1 LTRVLVAADSA
12 VARKG
17 LEVLV
22 RSSDF
27 LHLVGSTSI
36 HGVLHG
42 DEVDELQPDA
52 ILLEWKQPGEE
63 FLSAIAD
70 FPTGTEA
77 PAIVLLTA
85 EDDAAWAEQAV
96 RRGGARA
103 VLSPE
108 SSAEEISAAV
118 YAAALG
124 FTVVR
129 AERVEAAT
137 RTNTD
142 FHRRPNEPPHQAL
155 SLRERE
161 VLAMLA
167 EGLGNKEV
175 AWRLKISEHT
185 VKFHINSIFQKL
197 NASSRTE
204 AVTTGIR
211 HGLISI

>member
-17 LEVLV
+17 LEGLV
-22 RSSDF
+22 RSSDL

-42 DEVDELQPDA
+42 DEVDELHSDA
-52 ILLEWKQPGEE
+52 ILLEWRQSGEE
-63 FLSAIAD
+63 FLSAVSE
-70 FPTGTEA
+70 FPSGAEA
-77 PAIVLLTA
+77 PAIVILTSD
-85 EDDAAWAEQAV
+85 EGAAWVEQAM
-96 RRGGARA
+96 RSGAARA
-103 VLSPE
+103 VLSQD
-108 SSAEEISAAV
+108 SSAEEIIAAV
-118 YAAALG
+118 YAAGLG
-124 FTVVR
+124 FAVLR
-129 AERVEAAT
+129 AERVKAAVHAT
-137 RTNTD
+137 TGV
-142 FHRRPNEPPHQAL
+142 HPRPSETPHQAL
-155 SLRERE
+155 SPRERE

-185 VKFHINSIFQKL
+185 VKFHVNSIFQKL

-211 HGLISI
+211 FGLISI

>member
-1 LTRVLVAADSA
+1 MTRVLVGADSA

-22 RSSDF
+22 RSSDL
-27 LHLVGSTSI
+27 LHLVGSASV

-42 DEVDELQPDA
+42 DDVEELQPDV
-52 ILLEWKQPGEE
+52 ILLEWRQSGEE
-63 FLSAIAD
+63 FLSAIAE
-70 FPTGTEA
+70 FPTGAVA
-77 PAIVLLTA
+77 PAIVILTA
-85 EDDAAWAEQAV
+85 DDGAAWAEQTV
-96 RRGGARA
+96 RSGVARA

-108 SSAEEISAAV
+108 SSAEEIIAAV

-124 FTVVR
+124 FAVVR
-129 AERVEAAT
+129 AERFGAAT
-137 RTNTD
+137 APNTD
-142 FHRRPNEPPHQAL
+142 VRRQPNETPHQAL
-155 SLRERE
+155 SPRERE
-161 VLAMLA
+161 VLGMLA

-211 HGLISI
+211 FGLISI

>member
-1 LTRVLVAADSA
+1 MTRVLVGADSA

-22 RSSDF
+22 RSSDL

-42 DEVDELQPDA
+42 DEVEELQPDV
-52 ILLEWKQPGEE
+52 ILMEWRQSGEE
-63 FLSAIAD
+63 FLSALAD

-77 PAIVLLTA
+77 PVIVLLTT
-85 EDDAAWAEQAV
+85 EDGAAWTEQAI

-103 VLSPE
+103 VLSQD
-108 SSAEEISAAV
+108 SSAEEIIAAV

-124 FTVVR
+124 FEVVR
-129 AERVEAAT
+129 ADRVEAAT
-137 RTNTD
+137 PANTD
-142 FHRRPNEPPHQAL
+142 FPRRPNEPPHQAL
-155 SLRERE
+155 SPRERE
-161 VLAMLA
+161 VLGMLA

-211 HGLISI
+211 YGLISI

>member
-1 LTRVLVAADSA
+1 MTRVLVSADSA

-22 RSSDF
+22 RSTDL

-42 DEVDELQPDA
+42 DEVEVLQPDT
-52 ILLEWKQPGEE
+52 ILMEWRQSGEE
-63 FLSAIAD
+63 FLSALAD
-70 FPTGTEA
+70 FHTGTEA

-85 EDDAAWAEQAV
+85 EDGAAWTEQAI
-96 RRGGARA
+96 RSGGARA
-103 VLSPE
+103 VLSQD
-108 SSAEEISAAV
+108 SSAEEIIAAV
-118 YAAALG
+118 YAVAQG
-124 FTVVR
+124 FAVVR
-129 AERVEAAT
+129 AERVKVAT
-137 RTNTD
+137 RANAD
-142 FHRRPNEPPHQAL
+142 FPQRPNEPLHQAL
-155 SLRERE
+155 SPREHE
-161 VLAMLA
+161 VLGMLA

-211 HGLISI
+211 YGLISI

>member
-1 LTRVLVAADSA
+1 MTRVLVGVDSP

-22 RSSDF
+22 RSSD
-27 LHLVGSTSI
+27 LLYLVGSASV

-42 DEVDELQPDA
+42 NEVEQLQPDV
-52 ILLEWKQPGEE
+52 ILLEWRQPGED
-63 FLSAIAD
+63 FLSAIAE
-70 FPTGTEA
+70 FSTGAAA
-77 PAIVLLTA
+77 PVIVLLTA
-85 EDDAAWAEQAV
+85 DDGGAWAEHAV
-96 RRGGARA
+96 RSGVARA

-108 SSAEEISAAV
+108 SSAEEIIAAV
-118 YAAALG
+118 YAAAVG
-124 FTVVR
+124 FAVVR
-129 AERVEAAT
+129 AERLEAAAAP
-137 RTNTD
+137 NIHV
-142 FHRRPNEPPHQAL
+142 HRQPNETPHQAL
-155 SLRERE
+155 SPRERE
-161 VLAMLA
+161 VLGMMA

-211 HGLISI
+211 YGLISI

>member
-1 LTRVLVAADSA
+1 MTRVLVGADSA

-22 RSSDF
+22 RSSDL
-27 LHLVGSTSI
+27 LHLVGSTSLQ
-36 HGVLHG
+36 GVLHG
-42 DEVDELQPDA
+42 DEVEQLQPDV
-52 ILLEWKQPGEE
+52 ILMEWRQSGEE
-63 FLSAIAD
+63 YLSALAD
-70 FPTGTEA
+70 FPTGSEA

-85 EDDAAWAEQAV
+85 KDSASWTEQAI
-96 RRGGARA
+96 RSGGARA
-103 VLSPE
+103 VLSQD
-108 SSAEEISAAV
+108 SSAEEIIAAV

-124 FTVVR
+124 FAVVR

-137 RTNTD
+137 QANAIPPQRA
-142 FHRRPNEPPHQAL
+142 NEPPPQAL
-155 SLRERE
+155 SPRERE
-161 VLAMLA
+161 VLGMLA

-211 HGLISI
+211 YGLISI

>member
-1 LTRVLVAADSA
+1 MTRVLVAADSPL
-12 VARKG
+12 ARKG

-22 RSSDF
+22 RSSDL
-27 LHLVGSTSI
+27 LHLVGSTSV

-42 DEVDELQPDA
+42 DEIEELQPDA
-52 ILLEWKQPGEE
+52 ILLEWRQSGEE
-63 FLSAIAD
+63 FLSAIAE
-70 FPTGTEA
+70 FPRGAEA
-77 PAIVLLTA
+77 PAIVLLSA
-85 EDDAAWAEQAV
+85 DDGAAWAEQAV
-96 RRGGARA
+96 RSGVARA

-108 SSAEEISAAV
+108 SSAEEIVAAV

-124 FTVVR
+124 FAVVR
-129 AERVEAAT
+129 AERLEAAT
-137 RTNTD
+137 GPNTD
-142 FHRRPNEPPHQAL
+142 VHRQPNEAPHQAL
-155 SLRERE
+155 SPRERE
-161 VLAMLA
+161 VLGMLA

-211 HGLISI
+211 YGLISI